1 MRLIVADAYG
11 YGVHSNS
18 DAGAHEL
25 TPDQWTEIDV
35 RDEIVATFGDVVVR
49 YRGTVERLL
58 YLPAARTRSSTT
70 IPM

>member
-18 DAGAHEL
+18 SSGAQEL

-35 RDEIVATFGDVVVR
+35 RTGVSSEAALRDKLSGHDEREALALLGIVD
-49 YRGTVERLL
+49 
-58 YLPAARTRSSTT
+58 
-70 IPM
+70 